1 MKRHLYTILLPVAAA
16 LALSGCTTG
25 SEEADEHY
33 IKLSDAVCTFT
44 EDGGEAQI
52 IEVRANPEWSFES
65 GASWLKVS
73 AGEGS
78 TLEVSVDPN
87 ADGERNAEI
96 TLQAGEATASIRVY
110 QLGFDR
116 MNARYRYLEDLN
128 HAVMSPSGKYVG
140 GFITGLEGENDF
152 TFTAVIIDLESDER
166 VEIGPYPESLMGL
179 EEAEVMTDQGTLYIS
194 DYVNGGCVAFEL
206 DGTYYRPEA
215 VPGGYGPTVMQSV
228 SADGSVFVGY
238 AEGDPVTGCMYAPVK
253 YVDGVGT
260 ALPLP
265 EKSFRDEEWWAG
277 VMVRGMS
284 ADGSVVYGTSWENY
298 DYGMAYWDKD
308 GNVDW
313 VGSDLRTVTTVQ
325 REDALGNPVD
335 YNLVDGMICW
345 ANQTQISP
353 NGTWIAGTY
362 RTEEYDKEND
372 EVLQANYPAFFN
384 TETKTTTVFDEYA
397 GCVAMGVTDDGLGLI
412 GIQGMGVNSGFIVDL
427 ASKTKVDDMLPW
439 IRSEFGIIISEGAIH
454 YLTPDRQKVFG
465 AKLRYE
471 QNGAVTTLYWYVA
484 PALNN

>member
-1 MKRHLYTILLPVAAA
+1 MRKSLFGILALPAAAA
-16 LALSGCTTG
+16 LALTGCTTG
-25 SEEADEHY
+25 PEGTEEHY

-44 EDGGEAQI
+44 EDGGETQVI
-52 IEVRANPEWSFES
+52 DVRANPEWSFES

-73 AGEGS
+73 EGEGS
-78 TLEVSVDPN
+78 TLVVSADPN
-87 ADGERNAEI
+87 TDGERSAEI

-116 MNARYRYLEDLN
+116 MNARYRYLADLN
-128 HAVMSPSGKYVG
+128 SAVMSPGGKYVG
-140 GFITGLEGENDF
+140 GFVTGLEGENDF

-277 VMVRGMS
+277 VLARGMS
-284 ADGSVVYGTSWENY
+284 ADGRIIYGTTWDNY
-298 DYGMAYWDKD
+298 DFGMVYWDEAGEVHYVGEDVRYCRPIEIPD
-308 GNVDW
+308 GY
-313 VGSDLRTVTTVQ
+313 GGTYK
-325 REDALGNPVD
+325 
-335 YNLVDGMICW
+335 YNLCDGMW
-345 ANQTQISP
+345 TSATNTNVSP
-353 NGTWIAGTY
+353 NGKYIAGIY
-362 RTEEYDKEND
+362 RVESWSDEEQTVE
-372 EVLQANYPAFFN
+372 ETNYPAFYN
-384 TETKTTTVFDEYA
+384 TETGKTVIFEELV
-397 GCVAMGVTDDGLGLI
+397 GGGGVSATSDGLGFTADSVVAASSGMVVDIDDGTVI
-412 GIQGMGVNSGFIVDL
+412 GSMVE
-427 ASKTKVDDMLPW
+427 W
-439 IRSEFGIIISEGAIH
+439 IRDNYGIIIPSG
-454 YLTPDRQKVFG
+454 YLTYMPDSGDRFFG
-465 AKLRYE
+465 AMLSAAGPVVEGVNWFVCPER
-471 QNGAVTTLYWYVA
+471 
-484 PALNN
+484 

>member
-1 MKRHLYTILLPVAAA
+1 MRKDLFGV
-16 LALSGCTTG
+16 LALLVGSALFAGCTTG
-25 SEEADEHY
+25 PEGTEEHY

-44 EDGGEAQI
+44 EDGGETQVI
-52 IEVRANPEWSFES
+52 DVRANPEWSFES

-73 AGEGS
+73 EGEGS
-78 TLEVSVDPN
+78 TLVVSADPN
-87 ADGERNAEI
+87 TDGERSAEI

-215 VPGGYGPTVMQSV
+215 GPGGYGPTVMQSV

-284 ADGSVVYGTSWENY
+284 ADGSVVYGTSWENS

-325 REDALGNPVD
+325 RPNPLDGTLYD
-335 YNLVDGMICW
+335 YNIVNGMICW

-353 NGTWIAGTY
+353 DGTWIAGTY
-362 RTEEYDKEND
+362 RTEEFNAESNT
-372 EVLQANYPAFFN
+372 VTQVNYPAFFN
-384 TETKTTTVFDEYA
+384 TETRTTTVFDEYV
-397 GCVAMGVTDDGLGLI
+397 GYVALHVTDEGLGMIGLQGLGVT
-412 GIQGMGVNSGFIVDL
+412 SGSVVDVK
-427 ASKTKVDDMLPW
+427 SKTLLGSMSEW
-439 IRSEFGIIISEGAIH
+439 IQERYGIYVSGGVLT
-454 YLTPDRQKVFG
+454 YVTPDAESVFG
-465 AKLRYE
+465 YTLE
-471 QNGAVTTLYWYVA
+471 IQENGQPYTVYWYIA
-484 PALNN
+484 PPLN

>member
-1 MKRHLYTILLPVAAA
+1 MRKDLFGV
-16 LALSGCTTG
+16 LALLVGSALFAGCTTG
-25 SEEADEHY
+25 PEGTEEHY

-44 EDGGEAQI
+44 EDGGETQVI
-52 IEVRANPEWSFES
+52 DVRANPEWSFES

-73 AGEGS
+73 EGEGS
-78 TLEVSVDPN
+78 TLVVSADPN
-87 ADGERNAEI
+87 TDGERSAEI

-152 TFTAVIIDLESDER
+152 TFTAVIIDER

-284 ADGSVVYGTSWENY
+284 ADGSVAYGSSWENY
-298 DYGMAYWDKD
+298 DYGMVWWDRD

-313 VGSDLRTVTTVQ
+313 VGSDLRKVTTVQ

-353 NGTWIAGTY
+353 DGTWIAGTY
-362 RTEEYDKEND
+362 RTEEFNAESNT
-372 EVLQANYPAFFN
+372 VTQVNYPAFFN
-384 TETKTTTVFDEYA
+384 TETRTTTVFDEYV
-397 GCVAMGVTDDGLGLI
+397 GYVALHVTDEGLGMIGLQGLGVT
-412 GIQGMGVNSGFIVDL
+412 SGSVVDVK
-427 ASKTKVDDMLPW
+427 SKTLLGSMSEW
-439 IRSEFGIIISEGAIH
+439 IQERYGIYVSGGVLT
-454 YLTPDRQKVFG
+454 YVTPDAKSVFG
-465 AKLRYE
+465 YTLE
-471 QNGAVTTLYWYVA
+471 IQENGQPYTVYWYIA
-484 PALNN
+484 PPLN

>member
-1 MKRHLYTILLPVAAA
+1 MRKDLFGV
-16 LALSGCTTG
+16 LALLVGSALFAGCTTG
-25 SEEADEHY
+25 PEGTEEHY

-44 EDGGEAQI
+44 EDGGETQVI
-52 IEVRANPEWSFES
+52 DVRANPEWSFES

-73 AGEGS
+73 EGEGS
-78 TLEVSVDPN
+78 TLVVSADPN
-87 ADGERNAEI
+87 TDGERSAEI

-284 ADGSVVYGTSWENY
+284 ADGSVAYGSSWENY
-298 DYGMAYWDKD
+298 DYGMVWWDRD

-313 VGSDLRTVTTVQ
+313 VGSDLRKVTTVQ

-353 NGTWIAGTY
+353 DGTWIAGTY
-362 RTEEYDKEND
+362 RTEEFNAESNT
-372 EVLQANYPAFFN
+372 VTQVNYPAFFN
-384 TETKTTTVFDEYA
+384 TETRTTTVFDEYV
-397 GCVAMGVTDDGLGLI
+397 GYVALHVTDEGLGMI
-412 GIQGMGVNSGFIVDL
+412 GLQGLGGTSGSVVDVK
-427 ASKTKVDDMLPW
+427 SKTLLGSMSEW
-439 IRSEFGIIISEGAIH
+439 IQERYGIYVSGGVLT
-454 YLTPDRQKVFG
+454 YVTPDAKSVFG
-465 AKLRYE
+465 YTLE
-471 QNGAVTTLYWYVA
+471 IQENGQPYTVYWYIA
-484 PALNN
+484 PPLN

>member
-1 MKRHLYTILLPVAAA
+1 MRKDLFGV
-16 LALSGCTTG
+16 LALLVGSALFAGCTTG
-25 SEEADEHY
+25 PEGTEEHY

-44 EDGGEAQI
+44 EDGGETQVI
-52 IEVRANPEWSFES
+52 DVRANPEWSFES

-73 AGEGS
+73 EGEGS
-78 TLEVSVDPN
+78 TLVVSADPN
-87 ADGERNAEI
+87 TDGERSAEI

-238 AEGDPVTGCMYAPVK
+238 AEGDPVTGCMYAPV
-253 YVDGVGT
+253 DGVGT

-284 ADGSVVYGTSWENY
+284 ADGSVAYGSSWENY
-298 DYGMAYWDKD
+298 DYGMVWWDRD

-313 VGSDLRTVTTVQ
+313 VGSDLRKVTTVQ

-353 NGTWIAGTY
+353 DGTWIAGTY
-362 RTEEYDKEND
+362 RTEEFNAESNT
-372 EVLQANYPAFFN
+372 VTQVNYPAFFN
-384 TETKTTTVFDEYA
+384 TETRTTTVFDEYV
-397 GCVAMGVTDDGLGLI
+397 GYVALHVTDEGLGMIGLQGLGVT
-412 GIQGMGVNSGFIVDL
+412 SGSVVDVK
-427 ASKTKVDDMLPW
+427 SKTLLGSMSEW
-439 IRSEFGIIISEGAIH
+439 IQERYGIYVSGGVLT
-454 YLTPDRQKVFG
+454 YVTPDAKSVFG
-465 AKLRYE
+465 YTLE
-471 QNGAVTTLYWYVA
+471 IQENGQPYTVYWYIA
-484 PALNN
+484 PPLN

>member
-1 MKRHLYTILLPVAAA
+1 MRKDLFGV
-16 LALSGCTTG
+16 LALLVGSALFAGCTTG
-25 SEEADEHY
+25 PEGTEEHY

-44 EDGGEAQI
+44 EDGGETQVI
-52 IEVRANPEWSFES
+52 DVRANPEWSFES
-65 GASWLKVS
+65 GASWLVVS
-73 AGEGS
+73 A
-78 TLEVSVDPN
+78 DPN
-87 ADGERNAEI
+87 TDGERSAEI

-284 ADGSVVYGTSWENY
+284 ADGSVAYGSSWENY
-298 DYGMAYWDKD
+298 DYGMVWWDRD

-313 VGSDLRTVTTVQ
+313 VGSDLRKVTTVQ

-353 NGTWIAGTY
+353 DGTWIAGTY
-362 RTEEYDKEND
+362 RTEEFNAESNT
-372 EVLQANYPAFFN
+372 VTQVNYPAFFN
-384 TETKTTTVFDEYA
+384 TETRTTTVFDEYV
-397 GCVAMGVTDDGLGLI
+397 GYVALHVTDEGLGMIGLQGLGVT
-412 GIQGMGVNSGFIVDL
+412 SGSVVDVK
-427 ASKTKVDDMLPW
+427 SKTLLGSMSEW
-439 IRSEFGIIISEGAIH
+439 IQERYGIYVSGGVLT
-454 YLTPDRQKVFG
+454 YVTPDAKSVFG
-465 AKLRYE
+465 YTLE
-471 QNGAVTTLYWYVA
+471 IQENGQPYTVYWYIA
-484 PALNN
+484 PPLN

>member
-1 MKRHLYTILLPVAAA
+1 MRKDLFGV
-16 LALSGCTTG
+16 LALLVGSALFAGCTTG
-25 SEEADEHY
+25 PEGTEEHY

-44 EDGGEAQI
+44 EDGGETQVI
-52 IEVRANPEWSFES
+52 DVRANPEWSFES

-73 AGEGS
+73 EGEGS
-78 TLEVSVDPN
+78 TLVVSADPN
-87 ADGERNAEI
+87 TDGERSAEI

-284 ADGSVVYGTSWENY
+284 ADGSVAYGSSWENY
-298 DYGMAYWDKD
+298 DYGMVWWDRD

-313 VGSDLRTVTTVQ
+313 VGSDLRKVTTVQ

-353 NGTWIAGTY
+353 DGTWIAGTY
-362 RTEEYDKEND
+362 RTEEFNT
-372 EVLQANYPAFFN
+372 VTQVNYPAFFN
-384 TETKTTTVFDEYA
+384 TETRTTTVFDEYV
-397 GCVAMGVTDDGLGLI
+397 GYVALHVTDEGLGMIGLQGLGVT
-412 GIQGMGVNSGFIVDL
+412 SGSVVDVK
-427 ASKTKVDDMLPW
+427 SKTLLGSMSEW
-439 IRSEFGIIISEGAIH
+439 IQERYGIYVSGGVLT
-454 YLTPDRQKVFG
+454 YVTPDAKSVFG
-465 AKLRYE
+465 YTLE
-471 QNGAVTTLYWYVA
+471 IQENGQPYTVYWYIA
-484 PALNN
+484 PPLN